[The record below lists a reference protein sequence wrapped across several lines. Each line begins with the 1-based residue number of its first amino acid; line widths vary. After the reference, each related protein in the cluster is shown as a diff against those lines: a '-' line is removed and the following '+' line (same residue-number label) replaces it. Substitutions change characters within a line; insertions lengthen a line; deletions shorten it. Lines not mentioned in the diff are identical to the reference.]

1 MPTFL
6 PLWLDRNVVDDVLQ
20 EIRVGGYIELGN
32 WTLEG
37 TSTDLEIFK
46 GSSGGTYFFG
56 ALSSGDDVIFPYD
69 LDFWHAI
76 KYNIRIILLKKL
88 FIQTA

>member
-1 MPTFL
+1 M
-6 PLWLDRNVVDDVLQ
+6 DRNVVDDVLQ

-56 ALSSGDDVIFPYD
+56 ALSSGDDVIFPDD
-69 LDFWHAI
+69 LDF
-76 KYNIRIILLKKL
+76 
-88 FIQTA
+88 